1 MMKKKC
7 QSICET
13 KMQIIAIEGLNR
25 AGKRT
30 AMTVLYDYFTSK
42 GLKVA
47 QMHFPNYGTPI
58 GALIDRWLRGEMLA
72 DEKTFE
78 LLQAADKQQ
87 AQIAI
92 QECERRGVDIL
103 LINRYV
109 HTEWA
114 YGAYEHDDRWLAE
127 LTQHMRLPDAVLYL
141 DIEPEVSMH
150 RRGKYDDHEDYDA
163 DIERLC
169 YTKNEYFCL
178 FEEKKE
184 AIDTHVI
191 DANQP
196 PLVVKAQVLM
206 KAAEWLAQY
215 TGASVQ
221 KEDLFA
227 HITEEEAT
235 MLRYWSRSIIQE
247 KKDRSIPVRNGTEG

>member
-1 MMKKKC
+1 MMKKE
-7 QSICET
+7 CESFC
-13 KMQIIAIEGLNR
+13 KSNMHIIAIEGLNR

-30 AMTVLYDYFTSK
+30 AMAVLYDYFTSK

-58 GALIDRWLRGEMLA
+58 GSLIDRWLRGEMLA

-92 QECERRGVDIL
+92 QECERRGVDVL

-127 LTQHMRLPDAVLYL
+127 LTQHMRLPDTVYYL

-150 RRGKYDDHEDYDA
+150 RRGKYDDHDDYNA
-163 DIERLC
+163 DIERLS

-178 FEEKKE
+178 FEEKKDV
-184 AIDTHVI
+184 IDTQVI

-196 PLVVKAQVLM
+196 PLIVKAQLLM
-206 KAAEWLAQY
+206 KATEWFEQY
-215 TGASVQ
+215 TGEPVQ
-221 KEDLFA
+221 KEDVFA

-235 MLRYWSRSIIQE
+235 MLRHWSRSMIQK
-247 KKDRSIPVRNGTEG
+247 KKDHPMIVRNGTEG